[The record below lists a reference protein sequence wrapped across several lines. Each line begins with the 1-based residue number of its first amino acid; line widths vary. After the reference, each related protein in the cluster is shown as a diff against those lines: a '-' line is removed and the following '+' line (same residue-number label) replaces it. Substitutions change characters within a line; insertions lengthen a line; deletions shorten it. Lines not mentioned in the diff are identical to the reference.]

1 MLPGGR
7 YFALELFL
15 HLLVHALEDS
25 LGMLPFLFAAYLLM
39 EWLEHRSGERME
51 AALARARC
59 LGPLAGAL
67 LGCVPQCGFSVA
79 AANLY
84 AGRIITPGALVA
96 VFLSTSDEAVP
107 ILLGAPEK
115 AGMILPLLGVKAAL
129 GLGAGLLVDAFWRR
143 RAPGAED
150 PREGVHALCE
160 HCRCEERG
168 ILPAALRHTA
178 GVFLFILPV
187 NFLLGGAVELLGE
200 ERLASL
206 LLSGSFLQPLAA
218 ALLGLI
224 PNCAASVLLTRLY
237 LEGALGF
244 GSLIAG
250 LASSAGVGLLVLWRM
265 NPRPRENLALT
276 GLIRSTLACGT
287 MCYVSRRY
295 VKKIKEALG
304 L

>member
-1 MLPGGR
+1 MQISRNCIWPGAGMPPGGR

-51 AALARARC
+51 AALARARR

-129 GLGAGLLVDAFWRR
+129 GLGAGLLVDALWR
-143 RAPGAED
+143 PGTED

-160 HCRCEERG
+160 HCHCEERG
-168 ILPAALRHTA
+168 ILPAALGHTA
-178 GVFLFILPV
+178 GVFLFILLV

-206 LLSGSFLQPLAA
+206 LLSGSLLQPLAA

-276 GLIRSTLACGT
+276 GLTWAFAAG
-287 MCYVSRRY
+287 
-295 VKKIKEALG
+295 AG
-304 L
+304 LLLQLFA